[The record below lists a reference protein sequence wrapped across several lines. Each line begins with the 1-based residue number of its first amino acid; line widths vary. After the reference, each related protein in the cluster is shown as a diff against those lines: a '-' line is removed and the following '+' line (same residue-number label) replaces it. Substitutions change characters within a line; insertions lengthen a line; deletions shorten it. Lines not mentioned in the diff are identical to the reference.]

1 MKKSLLVLFVILAT
15 ALYGYSYA
23 HGLLDQQ
30 NEQHA
35 KELRE
40 FQEKAASAVAFAD
53 SIEAVGAARQQRM
66 AALEGQVRD
75 LRSKRPEKAQ
85 LDSAKTAIVAAM
97 EAAEGDSVAMA
108 RTVIPAQQ
116 VLLERQ
122 DSTIKV
128 LDAVLVRQ
136 DTLLA
141 QKDSSLA
148 DCRAASDS
156 MRAVLRNPPK
166 PPRPSVFLGLFPLPS
181 RTTSALLGTA
191 AGVLATLFFLK

>member
-1 MKKSLLVLFVILAT
+1 MKKWIVLTVLLAT
-15 ALYGYSYA
+15 TLYGYSYVD
-23 HGLLDQQ
+23 GLMDRQNDQ
-30 NEQHA
+30 HV
-35 KELRE
+35 KEILE
-40 FQEKAASAVAFAD
+40 FQAKAAAAVAHAD
-53 SIEAVGAARQQRM
+53 SMDAVIEARQQRM
-66 AALEGQVRD
+66 VMLESQVRD
-75 LRSKRPEKAQ
+75 LRSKRPEKAAM
-85 LDSAKTAIVAAM
+85 DSAKSAIVAAM

-116 VLLERQ
+116 DLIGRQ

-156 MRAVLRNPPK
+156 MRAVLMNPPK
-166 PPRPSVFLGLFPLPS
+166 PPKPPVFLGLFPLPS
-181 RTTSALLGTA
+181 RKTSALLGAA
-191 AGVLATLFFLK
+191 AGVFATWFLVR